1 MSSLNFDILIIGS
14 GPGGTTA
21 AHILSERMES
31 SICIVEEGDE
41 IDSNIKMGGFKDL
54 TERYRNGG
62 AELIFGKPNISVAEG
77 KTVGGGSEVNSGIY
91 HPLSENLVDEWRNK
105 YKIKN
110 FTFDKLNE
118 NINFVENWLGLTQQ
132 KNPGEI
138 SQKII
143 DGSKII
149 NKEYENTYQWI
160 DRSGNKPV
168 KQGMREVFYKKN
180 KKVSLL
186 KNTKVEKIKFEGSR
200 AVSAVCS
207 SDNKAFKINFRH
219 LIIACGTFQ
228 TPLLLN
234 KSGYK
239 FSNKLTFN
247 IHPHLKI
254 ASQFKN
260 SVIDNEKVSNYQIKI
275 PEFNSSIGA
284 SINTDQ
290 WKALMLLENWNSFR
304 EPDLETQLGK
314 IGVFYSMIKPK
325 GFGRFYFSK
334 KLKSYFLSYKMA
346 DEDKFN
352 LYKSSSLLI
361 EMLLGLN
368 SEKIF
373 VASSKFLPITNKNFF
388 DEKIFL
394 KNFNS
399 LSIHSV
405 HTFSSLRMGEIQ
417 TETDSYGK
425 LRNSTNIYITDSS
438 LIPSPPGVNPQGI
451 LMTLVHRNINSLID
465 INAFSNI

>member
-1 MSSLNFDILIIGS
+1 MNNLNFDILIIGS

-21 AHILSERMES
+21 AHILSERIES

-41 IDSNIKMGGFKDL
+41 ISSSTKMGGYEDL

-91 HPLSENLVDEWRNK
+91 HPLSEKLVDEWRNK
-105 YKIKN
+105 YKINN

-118 NINFVENWLGLTQQ
+118 NINFVENWLGLTKQE
-132 KNPGEI
+132 NPGEI
-138 SQKII
+138 SLKIS

-149 NKEYENTYQWI
+149 DKEFENTYQWI
-160 DRSGNKPV
+160 DRSGKKPV
-168 KQGMREVFYKKN
+168 KQGMREVFYNKN
-180 KKVSLL
+180 QKVSLL
-186 KNTKVEKIKFEGSR
+186 KKTRVKKIKFDGSK
-200 AVSAVCS
+200 AVSALCFS
-207 SDNKAFKINFRH
+207 NNKTFKINFRH

-239 FSNKLTFN
+239 FSNKVTFN

-260 SVIDNEKVSNYQIKI
+260 PVVDNEKVSNYQIKI
-275 PEFNSSIGA
+275 PEFDSSIGA

-290 WKALMLLENWNSFR
+290 WKALMLLENWKSYR
-304 EPDLETQLGK
+304 EPDLEAQLRK
-314 IGVFYSMIKPK
+314 IAVFYSMIKPK
-325 GFGRFYFSK
+325 GFGRFYYSK
-334 KLKSYFLSYKMA
+334 KLKSYFLSYKMT

-352 LYKSSSLLI
+352 LYKSSNLLI
-361 EMLLGLN
+361 DMLLGLN

-373 VASSKFLPITNKNFF
+373 MASSKFLPITNKNSF

-394 KNFNS
+394 KYFNS

-405 HTFSSLRMGEIQ
+405 HTFSSLRMGEVQ
-417 TETDSYGK
+417 TETDSLGR
-425 LRNSTNIYITDSS
+425 LNNSTNIFIADSS
-438 LIPSPPGVNPQGI
+438 IIPSPPGVNPQGI

-465 INAFSNI
+465 INAFANF